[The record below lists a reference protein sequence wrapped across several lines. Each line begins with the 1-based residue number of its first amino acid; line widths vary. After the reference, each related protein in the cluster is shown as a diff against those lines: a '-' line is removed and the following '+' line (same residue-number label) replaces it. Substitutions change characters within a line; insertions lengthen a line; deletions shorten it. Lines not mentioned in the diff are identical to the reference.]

1 AWTSG
6 VTSFKPGTGISSLVV
21 PDSYLTSV
29 MFILLAI
36 GAVVGAVGSA
46 IAATRFLDV

>member
-1 AWTSG
+1 
-6 VTSFKPGTGISSLVV
+6 
-21 PDSYLTSV
+21 

-36 GAVVGAVGSA
+36 GAFVGAVGSA